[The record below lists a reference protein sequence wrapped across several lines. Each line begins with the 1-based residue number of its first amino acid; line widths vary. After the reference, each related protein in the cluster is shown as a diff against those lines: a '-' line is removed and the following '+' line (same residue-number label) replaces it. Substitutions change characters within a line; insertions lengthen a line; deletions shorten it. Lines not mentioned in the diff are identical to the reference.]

1 MNSLLSNQT
10 FKKQMKYVK
19 MNEDEKQLSFS
30 LCINTNHDINKTI
43 IEQVEQ
49 YINSLV
55 INDYIDA
62 DKFEANIKD
71 KEARMK
77 ERIKQ
82 EKENIKLKAKQEKEE
97 LKLKAKQEKEQSK
110 SKNKKRVL
118 GEE

>member
-43 IEQVEQ
+43 IEQIEK

-62 DKFEANIKD
+62 EKFEADIKD
-71 KEARMK
+71 KENKLK
-77 ERIKQ
+77 E
-82 EKENIKLKAKQEKEE
+82 KAKQEKERMKE
-97 LKLKAKQEKEQSK
+97 KAKQEKEVLKLQAK
-110 SKNKKRVL
+110 QEKVLKNKKRVL